1 MEIPIIEKIIK
12 QEEPRKSSVSSIRFN
27 NGYCTVRIFYI
38 FLCISD
44 SQPLVIHKN
53 FAE

>member
-1 MEIPIIEKIIK
+1 MEIPIFEKIIK
-12 QEEPRKSSVSSIRFN
+12 QDEPRQSSVSPIRYN

-38 FLCISD
+38 FLCIFD

-53 FAE
+53 SAE